1 MKQLTFNDLRK
12 QSAQAANSPRL
23 RAHHNFHPELS
34 DPVQRLAIAME
45 PGTYVRPHRH
55 PHTFE
60 LLTSLTG
67 RFLVLNFDDLGN
79 LTQRVVLGEDC
90 KLLEMD
96 AGTWHTV
103 LSLDEGGVIFEVKH
117 GRYQPVADQD
127 AAPWAPAENEPGTAE
142 LMKWYTQAQVGDGGY
157 PR

>member
-90 KLLEMD
+90 KVLEMD

-103 LSLDEGGVIFEVKH
+103 LSLDEGGV
-117 GRYQPVADQD
+117 
-127 AAPWAPAENEPGTAE
+127 
-142 LMKWYTQAQVGDGGY
+142 
-157 PR
+157 

>member
-1 MKQLTFNDLRK
+1 M
-12 QSAQAANSPRL
+12 
-23 RAHHNFHPELS
+23 
-34 DPVQRLAIAME
+34 QRLAIAME

-90 KLLEMD
+90 KVLEMD
-96 AGTWHTV
+96 AGTLAYRIVT
-103 LSLDEGGVIFEVKH
+103 G
-117 GRYQPVADQD
+117 
-127 AAPWAPAENEPGTAE
+127 
-142 LMKWYTQAQVGDGGY
+142 
-157 PR
+157 